1 MLVKAVALP
10 AGPGLHDALPLGTV
24 YGTLLNHRA
33 ALAALGDAVH
43 RPPYKAPPQA
53 PGAVKP
59 GVDAAFGEAGMAPP
73 QPDALDAVIDTEMAE
88 WQALLEPVVAP
99 LQAAIDEAV
108 AKGESA
114 AQLLERLPTLLE
126 SMSPEALTA
135 ALTRAAFTARLGGVA
150 GLAAADD
157 GAGQ

>member
-1 MLVKAVALP
+1 
-10 AGPGLHDALPLGTV
+10 
-24 YGTLLNHRA
+24 
-33 ALAALGDAVH
+33 
-43 RPPYKAPPQA
+43 
-53 PGAVKP
+53 
-59 GVDAAFGEAGMAPP
+59 MAPP